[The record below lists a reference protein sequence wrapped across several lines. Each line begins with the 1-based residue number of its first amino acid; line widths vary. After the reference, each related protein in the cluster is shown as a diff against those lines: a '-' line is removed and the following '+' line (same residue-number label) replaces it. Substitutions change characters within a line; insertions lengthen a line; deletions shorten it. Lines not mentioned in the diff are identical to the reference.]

1 MATKLSETLTK
12 EIYALGT
19 EGRNA
24 WKRGEIDEAETQFL
38 KAWDVLPEPKEQYDL
53 APSLCRGF
61 VIFYRDT
68 KQFDKARH
76 WLAEM
81 RKAYGSGVGPDLTV
95 GFLSGTVYFEAGDL
109 DKAAEF
115 FRPLFEQYG
124 NRPFSGED
132 KKYLDFVKRVAKDKK
147 S

>member
-1 MATKLSETLTK
+1 MATKLPENLTK
-12 EIYALGT
+12 EVYALGAA
-19 EGRNA
+19 GREA
-24 WKRGEIDEAETQFL
+24 WKRGALDEAETDFL
-38 KAWDVLPEPKEQYDL
+38 KAWKVLPEPKRQYDL

-76 WLAEM
+76 WLSEM
-81 RKAYGSGVGPDLTV
+81 REAYGPGTGPDLTV

-109 DKAAEF
+109 DKASQF
-115 FRPLFEQYG
+115 FLPLFEQYG

-132 KKYLDFVKRVAKDKK
+132 KKYLEFVKRVSKDKK
-147 S
+147 